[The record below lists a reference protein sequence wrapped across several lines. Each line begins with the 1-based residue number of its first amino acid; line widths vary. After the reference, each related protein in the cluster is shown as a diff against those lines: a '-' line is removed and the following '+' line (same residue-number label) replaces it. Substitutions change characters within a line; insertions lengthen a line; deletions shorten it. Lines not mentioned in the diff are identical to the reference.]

1 MLAELSP
8 PADPRRGPVRRVLMT
23 DPTVCR
29 FGGMVKARTKPEL
42 TLKPSSTKNVGV
54 TPVTPV
60 GLTVGD
66 LHG

>member
-8 PADPRRGPVRRVLMT
+8 PADPRRGAAGLMT